1 MDALIATLS
10 QFPAIKRED
19 SAKLFFKKFPYKI
32 VLDSYRYEDRKVVTQ
47 TSITRSRDEVQVRAQ
62 GGYYNVYFRD
72 ESTAAEFLSEN
83 AKYVVS
89 VALPTSTEALS
100 AISTDTRIE
109 IRDSLYWNKFRWAA
123 VCKSLD
129 LDQIDELRDWLSNFK
144 EQCGEVSDDRIM
156 FSYSTSSP
164 RVYFADEDD
173 LFMFKFS
180 FFNRISRLEK
190 VLLKKEISNEHFSA
204 EGAH

>member
-1 MDALIATLS
+1 MDALINTLS
-10 QFPAIKRED
+10 RFPLIKREE
-19 SAKLFFKKFPYKI
+19 SAKLFFKKFPFKI

-47 TSITRSRDEVQVRAQ
+47 TAFSRSPDEVRVRAQ

-72 ESTAAEFLSEN
+72 EATAVEFLIEN
-83 AKYVVS
+83 VDYVASVS
-89 VALPTSTEALS
+89 APSSNDALS
-100 AISTDTRIE
+100 AISNDTRIE
-109 IRDSLYWNKFRWAA
+109 IRESLYWNKYRWAA

-129 LDQIDELRDWLSNFK
+129 LEQVEELRDWLSNFK
-144 EQCGEVSDDRIM
+144 EQCGETSDDRIM
-156 FSYSTSSP
+156 FSYSASSP
-164 RVYFADEDD
+164 RIYFTDEDD

-190 VLLKKEISNEHFSA
+190 VLLKKEISSEHFIT